1 MYTSL
6 NSPSFRFEKG
16 LGFKISGQTVV
27 KRGIAMTEAT
37 DALIGLIKEHGRWVD
52 PPVAD
57 E

>member
-1 MYTSL
+1 MFLYIQFL
-6 NSPSFRFEKG
+6 NFC
-16 LGFKISGQTVV
+16 GQTVV
-27 KRGIAMTEAT
+27 KRGIAMSEAT